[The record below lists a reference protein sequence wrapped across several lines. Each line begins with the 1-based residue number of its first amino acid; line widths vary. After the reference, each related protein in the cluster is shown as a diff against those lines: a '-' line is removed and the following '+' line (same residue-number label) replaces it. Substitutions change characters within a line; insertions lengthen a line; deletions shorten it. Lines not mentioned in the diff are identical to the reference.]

1 MRTSSD
7 NMITYSV
14 LEEENEDF
22 LDDPDLLRDA
32 LPQPYRR
39 IDRIL
44 EDFLENTWSL
54 IENLENEKKIESG
67 KYRPKKFTKLTVLK
81 VILLF

>member
-1 MRTSSD
+1 MKNNSESI
-7 NMITYSV
+7 ITHSV

-22 LDDPDLLRDA
+22 LDDPDLLRDP

-44 EDFLENTWSL
+44 EDILATTWSV
-54 IENLENEKKIESG
+54 IENLENERKVENSKF
-67 KYRPKKFTKLTVLK
+67 RPGKFTKLTVIK
-81 VILLF
+81 VI

>member
-22 LDDPDLLRDA
+22 LDDPDLLRDP